1 MINNVNVCVV
11 RVYCEK
17 LFVFLPSVLNL
28 DFAYVAALVVICVCY
43 IADGLSVAAFSC
55 SFV

>member
-1 MINNVNVCVV
+1 MINNVNVCIV

-43 IADGLSVAAFSC
+43 IADGLSVTAFSC

>member
-1 MINNVNVCVV
+1 MINNVNVCIV

-17 LFVFLPSVLNL
+17 LFVFLSSVLNL
-28 DFAYVAALVVICVCY
+28 DFAYVAALVVICACY
-43 IADGLSVAAFSC
+43 IADGLSTAAFSY